1 MVTSAYC
8 GQLPVNG
15 GHIGF
20 QCNMTEN
27 WILWSD
33 SEWTI
38 TPEYQ
43 SSGLSYD
50 NKLVQNAI
58 SCCWQP
64 HFIPRSC
71 DLIKFTSIWFLIIDY
86 IYTSIYT
93 DLNQANLLQRAIN
106 YHENSF
112 FLPLTSM
119 TQFYFT
125 YKWGLWMSYHGWF
138 LRYKQ
143 KQWSKRIMQY
153 GHTMFHCMTNYRNVM
168 HRS

>member
-50 NKLVQNAI
+50 NKLLQNAI
-58 SCCWQP
+58 SCCWRP
-64 HFIPRSC
+64 YFIPRSC

-112 FLPLTSM
+112 F
-119 TQFYFT
+119 Y
-125 YKWGLWMSYHGWF
+125 LWPRWPNFISHINGDFVWA
-138 LRYKQ
+138 
-143 KQWSKRIMQY
+143 
-153 GHTMFHCMTNYRNVM
+153 TMVGSWDINKNNGQNASCNMVIQCSIVWLIIVM
-168 HRS
+168 